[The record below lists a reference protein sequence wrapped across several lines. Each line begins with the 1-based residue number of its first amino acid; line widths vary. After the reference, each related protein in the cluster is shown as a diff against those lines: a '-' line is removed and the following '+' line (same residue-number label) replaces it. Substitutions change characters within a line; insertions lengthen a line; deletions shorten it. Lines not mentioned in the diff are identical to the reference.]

1 MNYRL
6 AHVASALLAL
16 TVAGCL
22 SPRTDSSEI
31 HTYQLR
37 LDGWP
42 SEARPGKLDGPV
54 LLVSPP
60 QAEPGFET
68 QRMVYVKRPYELE
81 YYAVNQW
88 ADTPVRMFAPL
99 MVQAL
104 DQNEAWRAVIPLPS
118 SIRGDYRLDTHGF
131 LLQQEFLQQP
141 SRVRVMVQAQLVDL
155 KESTILRTRAFE
167 VVENATSENPYGGVQ
182 AANRAIVALFAQIDS
197 WLRQCIQHSP
207 ECVADGAGAGSVGKI
222 KP

>member
-1 MNYRL
+1 MVH
-6 AHVASALLAL
+6 AVFVLLLMTA
-16 TVAGCL
+16 AGCL

-31 HTYQLR
+31 HTYQLS

-42 SEARPGKLDGPV
+42 SEAHPGKPDGPV

-88 ADTPVRMFAPL
+88 ADTPVRMFTPL
-99 MVQAL
+99 MVQAFNRN
-104 DQNEAWRAVIPLPS
+104 DTWRAVIPLPS

-141 SRVRVMVQAQLVDL
+141 SRVRVMVRTQLVDL
-155 KESTILRTRAFE
+155 KESTILSARAFE
-167 VVENATSENPYGGVQ
+167 VVENAASENPYGGVQ
-182 AANRAIVALFAQIDS
+182 AANRAIAGLLDQIGS
-197 WLRQCIQHSP
+197 WLRQCVRHSP
-207 ECVADGAGAGSVGKI
+207 ECGR
-222 KP
+222 